1 MYSVRKAV
9 NYTRHNGKW
18 KLHSCSFLDGKGY
31 TQQFPTV
38 EAAEEYARDQMENC
52 EYYNKPD
59 TMGYIAYCTIYQGK
73 EKIKKIVR

>member
-1 MYSVRKAV
+1 MFSVRKAV
-9 NYTRHNGKW
+9 NYTRNNGIW
-18 KLHSCSFLDGKGY
+18 KVHSCSFLDVKGH
-31 TQQFPTV
+31 TLQFTTV

-73 EKIKKIVR
+73 EKIKEILR